1 MVDETRLIRGMIWD
15 FKTKKVKIVINSNKY
30 IIFALLFHLNNINK
44 VHNKEEKLAAFGRL
58 LDVQDRLRI
67 QCPWDKKQSF
77 ESLRPNTIEE
87 TFELCDALMKRD
99 YKNIKKELGD
109 VLEHVM
115 FYSIIG
121 REDEEFDIC
130 DVCNQEADKLMFRHP
145 FINWR
150 EEGNWTVANPDM
162 YINEAGQVMYKEK
175 ESEDKESEGAEAAS
189 LALSANK
196 PKNAASVEK
205 TWEQI
210 KQQEKDGNERVLSG
224 VPDALPS
231 LIKAYRI
238 QDKARNVGFD
248 WKEKEDVWD
257 KVYEELEELKVELA
271 KGDKENSTRELGDFL
286 FSVINAARL
295 YKLNP
300 DNALETTNQK
310 FIRRFNYVE
319 DHSFKQGKSLKDMT
333 LEEMDKLWDEAK
345 RQEKNQE

>member
-1 MVDETRLIRGMIWD
+1 MHT
-15 FKTKKVKIVINSNKY
+15 
-30 IIFALLFHLNNINK
+30 
-44 VHNKEEKLAAFGRL
+44 KEEKLAAFSRL

-67 QCPWDKKQSF
+67 QCPWDKKQTF

-99 YKNIKKELGD
+99 YKDIKKELGD

-121 REDEEFDIC
+121 REDGEFDIC

-145 FINWR
+145 FINWN
-150 EEGNWTVANPDM
+150 EEGDWTVSNPDM
-162 YINEAGQVMYKEK
+162 YINEAGQVVYRSIEEK
-175 ESEDKESEGAEAAS
+175 ADKGNSAETSAEETK
-189 LALSANK
+189 ALGENK
-196 PKNAASVEK
+196 PKNAAAVEK

-224 VPDALPS
+224 VPNSLPS

-248 WKEKEDVWD
+248 WQKKEDVWD
-257 KVYEELEELKVELA
+257 KVYEEIAELKAELA
-271 KGDKENSTRELGDFL
+271 KEDKENSTKELGDFL

-300 DNALETTNQK
+300 DNALEHTNQK

-319 DHSFKQGKSLKDMT
+319 DHSLKQGKNLKNMT

-345 RQEKNQE
+345 AMERKDAANEKK

>member
-1 MVDETRLIRGMIWD
+1 MHT
-15 FKTKKVKIVINSNKY
+15 
-30 IIFALLFHLNNINK
+30 
-44 VHNKEEKLAAFGRL
+44 KEEKLAAFSRL

-67 QCPWDKKQSF
+67 QCPWDKKQTF

-99 YKNIKKELGD
+99 YKDIKKELGD

-121 REDEEFDIC
+121 REDGEFDIC

-145 FINWR
+145 FINWN
-150 EEGNWTVANPDM
+150 EEGDWTVSNPDM
-162 YINEAGQVMYKEK
+162 YINEAGQVVYRSIEEK
-175 ESEDKESEGAEAAS
+175 ADKGNSAEASAEETK
-189 LALSANK
+189 ALGENK
-196 PKNAASVEK
+196 PKNAAAVEK

-224 VPDALPS
+224 VPNSLPS

-248 WKEKEDVWD
+248 WQKKEDVWD
-257 KVYEELEELKVELA
+257 KVYEEIAELKAELA
-271 KGDKENSTRELGDFL
+271 KEDKENSTKELGDFL

-300 DNALETTNQK
+300 DNALEKTNQK

-319 DHSFKQGKSLKDMT
+319 DHSLKQGRNLKDMS
-333 LEEMDKLWDEAK
+333 LEEMDQLWNEAK
-345 RQEKNQE
+345 QEERKSE

>member
-1 MVDETRLIRGMIWD
+1 MHT
-15 FKTKKVKIVINSNKY
+15 
-30 IIFALLFHLNNINK
+30 
-44 VHNKEEKLAAFGRL
+44 KEEKMAAFSRL
-58 LDVQDRLRI
+58 LDVQDRLRP
-67 QCPWDKKQSF
+67 QCPWDKKQTF

-99 YKNIKKELGD
+99 YKDIKKELGD

-121 REDEEFDIC
+121 REDGEFDIC

-145 FINWR
+145 FINWK
-150 EEGNWTVANPDM
+150 EEGNWTVSNPDM
-162 YINEAGQVMYKEK
+162 FINDEGQVVYKESDAGNGEAGTAS
-175 ESEDKESEGAEAAS
+175 SEET
-189 LALSANK
+189 LALGASK
-196 PKNAASVEK
+196 PKTATSVEK

-224 VPDALPS
+224 VPNSLPS

-248 WKEKEDVWD
+248 WKEKEDVWE
-257 KVYEELEELKVELA
+257 KVQEELEELKVELA
-271 KGDKENSTRELGDFL
+271 KGDKENSTQELGDFL

-300 DNALETTNQK
+300 DNALEKTNQK

-319 DHSFKQGKSLKDMT
+319 DHSLKQGKNLKDMS
-333 LEEMDKLWDEAK
+333 LEEMDKLWNEAK
-345 RQEKNQE
+345 LQEKKEDK

>member
-1 MVDETRLIRGMIWD
+1 MV
-15 FKTKKVKIVINSNKY
+15 SNTGKG
-30 IIFALLFHLNNINK
+30 HT
-44 VHNKEEKLAAFGRL
+44 KEEKLAAFSRL
-58 LDVQDRLRI
+58 LDVQDRLRL
-67 QCPWDKKQSF
+67 QCPWDKKQTF

-99 YKNIKKELGD
+99 YKDIKKELGD

-121 REDEEFDIC
+121 REDGEFDIC

-145 FINWR
+145 FINWK
-150 EEGNWTVANPDM
+150 EEGNWTVSNPDM
-162 YINEAGQVMYKEK
+162 YINDEGQVVYKKSDAGNGEAGTAS
-175 ESEDKESEGAEAAS
+175 SEET
-189 LALSANK
+189 LALGASK
-196 PKNAASVEK
+196 PKTATSVEK

-224 VPDALPS
+224 VPNSLPS

-257 KVYEELEELKVELA
+257 KVQEELEELKVELA
-271 KGDKENSTRELGDFL
+271 KGDKENSTRELGDFI

-300 DNALETTNQK
+300 DNALEKTNQK

-319 DHSFKQGKSLKDMT
+319 DHSLKQGKNLKNMS
-333 LEEMDKLWDEAK
+333 LEEMDKLWGEAK
-345 RQEKNQE
+345 LQEKKDDK

>member
-1 MVDETRLIRGMIWD
+1 MHT
-15 FKTKKVKIVINSNKY
+15 
-30 IIFALLFHLNNINK
+30 
-44 VHNKEEKLAAFGRL
+44 KEEKLAAFSRL
-58 LDVQDRLRI
+58 LDVQDRLRV
-67 QCPWDKKQSF
+67 QCPWDRKQTF

-87 TFELCDALMKRD
+87 AFELSDALMKRD
-99 YKNIKKELGD
+99 YKDIKKELGD

-121 REDEEFDIC
+121 REDGKFDIC

-145 FINWR
+145 FINWN
-150 EEGNWTVANPDM
+150 EEGEWTVSNPDM
-162 YINEAGQVMYKEK
+162 YINGAGQVVYKE
-175 ESEDKESEGAEAAS
+175 SDAQ
-189 LALSANK
+189 ALKSGK
-196 PKNAASVEK
+196 PKTAASVEK

-224 VPDALPS
+224 VPNSLPS

-257 KVYEELEELKVELA
+257 KVQEELEELKVELA
-271 KGDKENSTRELGDFL
+271 REDKEKSTQELGDFL

-300 DNALETTNQK
+300 DNALEKTNQK

-319 DHSFKQGKSLKDMT
+319 DHSFKQGRNLKDMS
-333 LEEMDKLWDEAK
+333 LEEMDQLWNEAK
-345 RQEKNQE
+345 QEERKSE

>member
-1 MVDETRLIRGMIWD
+1 MH
-15 FKTKKVKIVINSNKY
+15 S
-30 IIFALLFHLNNINK
+30 
-44 VHNKEEKLAAFGRL
+44 KEEKLAAFGRL

-67 QCPWDKKQSF
+67 QCPWDRKQTF

-162 YINEAGQVMYKEK
+162 CINEAGQVVYKETQQ
-175 ESEDKESEGAEAAS
+175 EEPDDAS
-189 LALSANK
+189 RPSTASA
-196 PKNAASVEK
+196 VEK

-257 KVYEELEELKVELA
+257 KVYEELEELKAELA

-300 DNALETTNQK
+300 DNALEKTNQK

-319 DHSFKQGKSLKDMT
+319 DHSVKQGKSLKDMT

-345 RQEKNQE
+345 RQE

>member
-1 MVDETRLIRGMIWD
+1 MH
-15 FKTKKVKIVINSNKY
+15 S
-30 IIFALLFHLNNINK
+30 
-44 VHNKEEKLAAFGRL
+44 KEEKLAAFERL

-67 QCPWDKKQSF
+67 QCPWDRKQTF

-162 YINEAGQVMYKEK
+162 CINEAGQVVYKETQQK
-175 ESEDKESEGAEAAS
+175 EPDDAS
-189 LALSANK
+189 RPSTASA
-196 PKNAASVEK
+196 VEK

-257 KVYEELEELKVELA
+257 KVYEELEELKAELA

-300 DNALETTNQK
+300 DNALEMTNQK

-319 DHSFKQGKSLKDMT
+319 DHSMKQGKSLKDMT
-333 LEEMDKLWDEAK
+333 LEEMDKLWNEAK
-345 RQEKNQE
+345 RQE

>member
-1 MVDETRLIRGMIWD
+1 MHT
-15 FKTKKVKIVINSNKY
+15 
-30 IIFALLFHLNNINK
+30 
-44 VHNKEEKLAAFGRL
+44 KEEKMAAFSRL
-58 LDVQDRLRI
+58 LDVQDRLRL
-67 QCPWDKKQSF
+67 QCPWDKKQTF

-99 YKNIKKELGD
+99 YKDIKKELGD

-121 REDEEFDIC
+121 REDGEFDIC

-145 FINWR
+145 FINWK
-150 EEGNWTVANPDM
+150 EEGIWTVSNPDM
-162 YINEAGQVMYKEK
+162 FINDEGQVVYKESDAGNGEAGTAS
-175 ESEDKESEGAEAAS
+175 SEET
-189 LALSANK
+189 LALGASK
-196 PKNAASVEK
+196 PKTATSVEK

-224 VPDALPS
+224 VPNSLPS

-257 KVYEELEELKVELA
+257 KVQEELEELKVELA
-271 KGDKENSTRELGDFL
+271 KGDKENSTQELGDFI

-300 DNALETTNQK
+300 DNALEKTNQK

-319 DHSFKQGKSLKDMT
+319 DHSLKQGKNLKDMS
-333 LEEMDKLWDEAK
+333 LEEMDKLWNEAK
-345 RQEKNQE
+345 LQEKKDDK

>member
-1 MVDETRLIRGMIWD
+1 MV
-15 FKTKKVKIVINSNKY
+15 SNTGKG
-30 IIFALLFHLNNINK
+30 HT
-44 VHNKEEKLAAFGRL
+44 KEEKLAAFSRL
-58 LDVQDRLRI
+58 LDVQDRLRL
-67 QCPWDKKQSF
+67 QCPWDKKQTF

-99 YKNIKKELGD
+99 YKDIKKELGD

-121 REDEEFDIC
+121 REDGEFDIC

-145 FINWR
+145 FINWK
-150 EEGNWTVANPDM
+150 EEGNWTVSNPDM
-162 YINEAGQVMYKEK
+162 YINDEGQVVYKESDAGYGEAGTAS
-175 ESEDKESEGAEAAS
+175 SEET
-189 LALSANK
+189 LALGASK
-196 PKNAASVEK
+196 PKTATSVEK

-224 VPDALPS
+224 VPNSLPS

-257 KVYEELEELKVELA
+257 KVQEELEELKVELA
-271 KGDKENSTRELGDFL
+271 KGDKENSTRELGDFI

-300 DNALETTNQK
+300 DNALEKTNQK

-319 DHSFKQGKSLKDMT
+319 DHSLKQGKNLKDMS

-345 RQEKNQE
+345 LQEKKDDK

>member
-1 MVDETRLIRGMIWD
+1 MHT
-15 FKTKKVKIVINSNKY
+15 
-30 IIFALLFHLNNINK
+30 
-44 VHNKEEKLAAFGRL
+44 KEEKMAAFSRL
-58 LDVQDRLRI
+58 LDVQDRLRL
-67 QCPWDKKQSF
+67 QCPWDKKQTF

-99 YKNIKKELGD
+99 YKDIKKELGD

-121 REDEEFDIC
+121 REDGEFDIC

-145 FINWR
+145 FINWKK
-150 EEGNWTVANPDM
+150 EGNWTVSNPDM
-162 YINEAGQVMYKEK
+162 FINEEGQVVYKESDAGNG
-175 ESEDKESEGAEAAS
+175 EAGTASSEET
-189 LALSANK
+189 LALGASK
-196 PKNAASVEK
+196 PKTATSVEK

-224 VPDALPS
+224 VPNSLPS

-248 WKEKEDVWD
+248 WKEKEDVWE
-257 KVYEELEELKVELA
+257 KVQEELEELKVELA
-271 KGDKENSTRELGDFL
+271 KGDKENSTQELGDFL

-300 DNALETTNQK
+300 DNALEKTNQK

-319 DHSFKQGKSLKDMT
+319 DHSLKQGKNLKAMS

-345 RQEKNQE
+345 LQEKKEDK

>member
-1 MVDETRLIRGMIWD
+1 MHT
-15 FKTKKVKIVINSNKY
+15 
-30 IIFALLFHLNNINK
+30 
-44 VHNKEEKLAAFGRL
+44 KEEKMAAFSRL
-58 LDVQDRLRI
+58 LDVQDRLRL
-67 QCPWDKKQSF
+67 QCPWDKKQTF

-99 YKNIKKELGD
+99 YKDIKKELGD

-121 REDEEFDIC
+121 REDGEFDIC

-145 FINWR
+145 FINWK
-150 EEGNWTVANPDM
+150 EEGNWTVSNPDM
-162 YINEAGQVMYKEK
+162 FINDEGQVVYKESDAGNGEAGTAN
-175 ESEDKESEGAEAAS
+175 SEET
-189 LALSANK
+189 LALGASK
-196 PKNAASVEK
+196 PKTATSVEK

-224 VPDALPS
+224 VPNSLPS

-248 WKEKEDVWD
+248 WKEKEDVWE
-257 KVYEELEELKVELA
+257 KVQEELEELKVELA
-271 KGDKENSTRELGDFL
+271 KGDKENSTQELGDFL

-300 DNALETTNQK
+300 DNALEKTNQK

-319 DHSFKQGKSLKDMT
+319 DHSLKQGKNLKDMS

-345 RQEKNQE
+345 LQEKKDDK

>member
-1 MVDETRLIRGMIWD
+1 M
-15 FKTKKVKIVINSNKY
+15 
-30 IIFALLFHLNNINK
+30 
-44 VHNKEEKLAAFGRL
+44 
-58 LDVQDRLRI
+58 QDRLRI
-67 QCPWDKKQSF
+67 ECPWDRKQTF

-162 YINEAGQVMYKEK
+162 YINEAGQVVYKETQQ
-175 ESEDKESEGAEAAS
+175 EEPDDAS
-189 LALSANK
+189 RPSTASA
-196 PKNAASVEK
+196 VEK

-257 KVYEELEELKVELA
+257 KVYEELEELKAELA

-300 DNALETTNQK
+300 DNALEMTNQK

-319 DHSFKQGKSLKDMT
+319 DHSLKQGKSLKDMT

-345 RQEKNQE
+345 RQE

>member
-1 MVDETRLIRGMIWD
+1 MH
-15 FKTKKVKIVINSNKY
+15 S
-30 IIFALLFHLNNINK
+30 
-44 VHNKEEKLAAFGRL
+44 KEEKLAAFGRL

-67 QCPWDKKQSF
+67 QCPWDRKQTF

-162 YINEAGQVMYKEK
+162 CINEAGQVVYKETQQ
-175 ESEDKESEGAEAAS
+175 EEPDDAS
-189 LALSANK
+189 RPSTASA
-196 PKNAASVEK
+196 VEK

-248 WKEKEDVWD
+248 WKVKEDVWD
-257 KVYEELEELKVELA
+257 KVYEELEELKAELA

-300 DNALETTNQK
+300 DNALEMTNQK

-319 DHSFKQGKSLKDMT
+319 GHSVKQGKSLKDMT

-345 RQEKNQE
+345 RQE

>member
-1 MVDETRLIRGMIWD
+1 MHT
-15 FKTKKVKIVINSNKY
+15 
-30 IIFALLFHLNNINK
+30 
-44 VHNKEEKLAAFGRL
+44 KEEKLAAFSRL
-58 LDVQDRLRI
+58 MDVQDRLRL
-67 QCPWDKKQSF
+67 QCPWDKKQTF

-99 YKNIKKELGD
+99 YKDIKKELGD

-121 REDEEFDIC
+121 REDGEFDIC

-150 EEGNWTVANPDM
+150 EEGDWTVSNPDM
-162 YINEAGQVMYKEK
+162 YINEAGQVVYKETETQNEK
-175 ESEDKESEGAEAAS
+175 LGSD
-189 LALSANK
+189 K
-196 PKNAASVEK
+196 PKTAASVEK

-248 WKEKEDVWD
+248 WQNKEDVWD
-257 KVYEELEELKVELA
+257 KVYEEIGELKAELA
-271 KGDKENSTRELGDFL
+271 KEDKENSTKELGDFL

-300 DNALETTNQK
+300 DNALEETNQK

-319 DHSFKQGKSLKDMT
+319 DHSLKQGKNLKDMS

-345 RQEKNQE
+345 KQEKKQ